1 MKWNFLGKLLN
12 REIFGSFV
20 PSVTKNF
27 LKNLQKS
34 PAALD
39 DLDAGELKAVLVDL
53 KKVSGFVE
61 KVSR

>member
-1 MKWNFLGKLLN
+1 MLLN

-20 PSVTKNF
+20 PLVTKIF
-27 LKNLQKS
+27 LKNLQNPS
-34 PAALD
+34 AALD

-53 KKVSGFVE
+53 KKASGFVE